1 MITYKTGDLLSEDAE
16 ALVNTV
22 NCVGVMGRGVALRF
36 KRVYPDNFK
45 AYAEECG
52 EGRLKP
58 GLVFVYETALLS
70 PRFIVNFPTK
80 NHWRA
85 KSRLRYIETGL
96 QSLVAE
102 IKKRDIRSIAIP
114 ALGCGE
120 GGLNWQD
127 VRNLMETAFAELE
140 VVDIV
145 IFEPSHVPAG
155 AAGRRSFDIPEM
167 TPARAVLVSL
177 MHQYRS
183 ALLDPM
189 ITLLE
194 LHKLAYFSQ
203 EAGEDL
209 KLEFAK
215 APHGPYADNLGCL
228 LRGIEGRMIV
238 GYEGGGDA
246 PHKELELVAGAVEDA
261 AACMAASPETQQR
274 CRKVADLVDGFESP
288 FGLELL
294 STAHW
299 VASREN
305 PEGFDDLVSKAYA
318 WNSSKKQFSERQ
330 FKIAVEALQ
339 TKRWIEPLGNS
350 SL

>member
-1 MITYKTGDLLSEDAE
+1 MKL
-16 ALVNTV
+16 
-22 NCVGVMGRGVALRF
+22 GR
-36 KRVYPDNFK
+36 
-45 AYAEECG
+45 
-52 EGRLKP
+52 
-58 GLVFVYETALLS
+58 VFVHETDLLS

-96 QSLVAE
+96 QSLIAE

-114 ALGCGE
+114 PLGCGE

-127 VRNLMETAFAELE
+127 VRNQMEAAFAELDG
-140 VVDIV
+140 VDIV
-145 IFEPSHVPAG
+145 IFEPSHMPAD
-155 AAGRRSFDIPEM
+155 AMGRRSFDIPEM
-167 TPARAVLVSL
+167 TPARAVLVTL

-203 EAGEDL
+203 KSGEDL
-209 KLEFAK
+209 KLKFAK
-215 APHGPYADNLGCL
+215 APHGPYADNLRHL
-228 LRGIEGRMIV
+228 LRRIEGHMIL
-238 GYEGGGDA
+238 GYEDGGDA
-246 PHKELELVAGAVEDA
+246 PHKELELKTGAVEDA
-261 AACMAASPETQQR
+261 AACLAASPETKQR
-274 CRKVADLVDGFESP
+274 CQKVADLVDGFESP

-299 VASREN
+299 IASRES

-318 WNSSKKQFSERQ
+318 WNLSKRQFSERQ
-330 FKIAVEALQ
+330 FKIAVDALQ
-339 TKRWIEPLGNS
+339 TKGWIEPLD
-350 SL
+350 